1 MVTYVPRGIRHVF
14 SMHPHSPHKHLEK
27 RENKVFSKKNKKQHR
42 KKKKKSSNERDINYK

>member
-27 RENKVFSKKNKKQHR
+27 RENKVFSKKNKKTT
-42 KKKKKSSNERDINYK
+42 KNEKGKSSHERDINYK